1 MLGGRTLGLVP
12 GEVVDLDT
20 RTPHV
25 IATRADEPLE
35 LLGLFGPQGE
45 RMHVRSGR

>member
-1 MLGGRTLGLVP
+1 MVP
-12 GEVVDLDT
+12 GEVGDFDP
-20 RTPHV
+20 RPPPV
-25 IATRADEPLE
+25 IATHTDEPLG